1 MILKSFEVNKIFDS
15 KSSFFLFYG
24 ENKGL
29 KDLII
34 EKHIIEK
41 FDGSVEKYEENDILN
56 DEDSFFSNIFNKSF
70 FVEKKIIII
79 NRVTDKISR
88 LIKELSLKDFP
99 DAKIILNSNS
109 LEKKSK
115 LRSLFEK
122 EKNLVVIPVYP
133 DDNKTLFT
141 IASNF
146 FKNEKK
152 IISNETINIIVEK
165 SNGDRGNLQNELN
178 KILIF
183 SKDRDKIKQ
192 EDIEK
197 LVNLTENFSVSE
209 LTDNCLSKNL
219 KRTVKILNENKFNSE
234 DCMLIIRTLLNKS
247 KRIMNLREKF
257 DQTKNLEKTLGSYRP
272 PIFWK
277 DKDLVKKQ
285 VINWDLNSVKKL
297 IFKIAEIEI
306 LLKKNNYNSLNILY
320 DFIISTSQTSNN

>member
-1 MILKSFEVNKIFDS
+1 MIIKNFELEKIKKSNLFLYLLYGQNEGLKKHVI
-15 KSSFFLFYG
+15 
-24 ENKGL
+24 ENCFIKNFKGL
-29 KDLII
+29 I
-34 EKHIIEK
+34 EKYDEKEVIE
-41 FDGSVEKYEENDILN
+41 NQ
-56 DEDSFFSNIFNKSF
+56 DEIHSKIFNKSF
-70 FVEKKIIII
+70 FEK
-79 NRVTDKISR
+79 
-88 LIKELSLKDFP
+88 E
-99 DAKIILNSNS
+99 KIILISRTSDKIVNFIERILEKNVSDIKIICLS
-109 LEKKSK
+109 EILEKKSK
-115 LRSLFEK
+115 LRNLFEK
-122 EKNLVVIPVYP
+122 ENNLVVIPVYP